1 MKYVFHTAGEI
12 RDAYDFVTN
21 FEGMTFEA
29 ENDQAAFDHVSD
41 LSTQEDEKVLAE
53 IEAGRLDKHA
63 YDNLAVLLD
72 YLFRVNDNG
81 TEDNVGAV
89 ETGRAEPCRT
99 LYLTRLTDA
108 QKAEFVEGWENAG
121 GLSVHQR

>member
-53 IEAGRLDKHA
+53 IEAGRLDKYA

-72 YLFRVNDNG
+72 YLWRINSDG
-81 TEDNVGAV
+81 TEENVGAV
-89 ETGRAEPCRT
+89 ETGREEPCRRPYRPN
-99 LYLTRLTDA
+99 LFALNR
-108 QKAEFVEGWENAG
+108 KA
-121 GLSVHQR
+121 

>member
-41 LSTQEDEKVLAE
+41 LST
-53 IEAGRLDKHA
+53 
-63 YDNLAVLLD
+63 
-72 YLFRVNDNG
+72 
-81 TEDNVGAV
+81 
-89 ETGRAEPCRT
+89 
-99 LYLTRLTDA
+99 
-108 QKAEFVEGWENAG
+108 
-121 GLSVHQR
+121 

>member
-12 RDAYDFVTN
+12 RDAYDFVTD

-41 LSTQEDEKVLAE
+41 LATQEDEKVLAE

-63 YDNLAVLLD
+63 CQLPLTEVRGLATSL
-72 YLFRVNDNG
+72 G
-81 TEDNVGAV
+81 
-89 ETGRAEPCRT
+89 
-99 LYLTRLTDA
+99 
-108 QKAEFVEGWENAG
+108 
-121 GLSVHQR
+121 

>member
-29 ENDQAAFDHVSD
+29 E
-41 LSTQEDEKVLAE
+41 

-72 YLFRVNDNG
+72 FLWRINSDG
-81 TEDNVGAV
+81 TEENVGAV
-89 ETGRAEPCRT
+89 ETGREEPCR
-99 LYLTRLTDA
+99 RPCR
-108 QKAEFVEGWENAG
+108 
-121 GLSVHQR
+121 GL